1 MLRNWWGRTR
11 AARDAPATVSA
22 MKKWALLGFTLVAA
36 CAQGTGVDGG
46 VTSGGTDP
54 PPDTNGAQLPP
65 SGSSASGGS
74 SGASSSGASGSSSSS
89 SGSSSGSSGDAG
101 ADAAKPGPVYDV
113 YASTIDTL
121 FGFDPKTSTLKTIA
135 KYPCL
140 NPGEPMLDIA
150 VSTTGAMY
158 GVSYN
163 RFFSIDRTTATC
175 TSLVIAGGIYPNSLA
190 FVPAGTV
197 DAAKEA
203 LVGYRWNSA
212 ASNNTELYTRIDTVS
227 GNVIDLGNL
236 NPPGATT
243 IYQVS
248 GDLFSLGKDGK
259 KTFVTVRPAPENP
272 ADMDLLAEVDP
283 KTGTILRIV
292 GPIGRAHL
300 YGVGYWAGK
309 GYGFAESGEV
319 VSIDMLTGA
328 ATTVT
333 TGAAGAWYGGAVS
346 ADAPLGP

>member
-1 MLRNWWGRTR
+1 
-11 AARDAPATVSA
+11 
-22 MKKWALLGFTLVAA
+22 MKKCALLGFTFVALVAA
-36 CAQGTGVDGG
+36 CAQGSGVDDAAP
-46 VTSGGTDP
+46 TDSEGP
-54 PPDTNGAQLPP
+54 PPATSGAQLPP
-65 SGSSASGGS
+65 AGNGGSS
-74 SGASSSGASGSSSSS
+74 SGASSSGASSGGSSSGST
-89 SGSSSGSSGDAG
+89 SGGSSSSGSSGDAG
-101 ADAAKPGPVYDV
+101 SDAAKPGPVYDV

-135 KYPCL
+135 KFSCL
-140 NPGEPMLDIA
+140 DPGEPMLDIA
-150 VSTTGAMY
+150 VSTAGAMY

-163 RFFSIDRTTATC
+163 RFFSIDRTTGTC
-175 TSLVIAGGIYPNSLA
+175 ASLVIAGGIYPNSLA

-197 DAAKEA
+197 DASKEA

-212 ASNNTELYTRIDTVS
+212 ASNNTELYTRIDTLT
-227 GNVIDLGNL
+227 GNVTDLGNL

-259 KTFVTVRPAPENP
+259 KTFVTVRPVPENP

-292 GPIGRAHL
+292 GSVGRAHL

-328 ATTVT
+328 GSTVT
-333 TGAAGAWYGGAVS
+333 MAASGAWYGGAVS
-346 ADAPLGP
+346 ADAPLVP